1 MLLVASPELT
11 DPNFV
16 RTVVFLLD
24 HGDKGTLGFVIN
36 RPLSQ
41 PLSEIWSEVP
51 EGLAEAK
58 AASEGGPVDRTK
70 GLLLHGCTDLPG
82 AQTMANGIA
91 VGGDLDAL
99 AERYRDGCDASGPR
113 LFLGHSGWLAGQL
126 ENELREGAWLL
137 RHGHRDLLLDI
148 LPPANLW
155 KMAMENRLGGLPDPS
170 VN

>member
-1 MLLVASPELT
+1 MLLVASPQLT

-51 EGLAEAK
+51 EGIAEAK
-58 AASEGGPVDRTK
+58 AAAEGGPVDRTK

-82 AQTMANGIA
+82 AQTMASGIA

-99 AERYRDGCDASGPR
+99 AERYRDGCDATGPR

-137 RHGHRDLLLDI
+137 RPGRRELLLDI
-148 LPPANLW
+148 LPQANLW
-155 KMAMENRLGGLPDPS
+155 QLAMENRLGGLPDPS